1 MINPTSISSSILG
14 FEGKMISFSKSG
26 YRQENPENLVIYNA
40 NIIQKTEKGYE
51 KIWYGDIDITLEYEK
66 LIRISE
72 CLDTEIFVL
81 YEMDA
86 RFDRESDPNV
96 LNFVVSSFYNRKNPI
111 EINEKNS
118 KNFEVIN
125 GIPKRVNVQ

>member
-1 MINPTSISSSILG
+1 MINPTSISSSIIG

-26 YRQENPENLVIYNA
+26 YRLENPENLVMFNA

-51 KIWYGDIDITLEYEK
+51 KIWFGDLDITLDYEK
-66 LIRISE
+66 LVRISE

-81 YEMDA
+81 HEMDA

-96 LNFVVSSFYNRKNPI
+96 LNFVVSAFFNRENPI
-111 EINEKNS
+111 EINEKHS
-118 KNFEVIN
+118 TYYQVVN
-125 GIPKRVNVQ
+125 GIPKRLNG

>member
-1 MINPTSISSSILG
+1 MTNPTSITSSILG
-14 FEGKMISFSKSG
+14 FEGKMISWSKSG
-26 YRQENPENLVIYNA
+26 YRNENPENLAIFNA

-51 KIWYGDIDITLEYEK
+51 KIWFGDLDITLDYEK

-86 RFDRESDPNV
+86 RFDNESAPNV
-96 LNFVVSSFYNRKNPI
+96 LNYIVSAFYNRENPI
-111 EINEKNS
+111 EINKKHSEY
-118 KNFEVIN
+118 FEVIN
-125 GIPKRVNVQ
+125 RIPKRLNG

>member
-26 YRQENPENLVIYNA
+26 YRQENPENLVIFNS

-51 KIWYGDIDITLEYEK
+51 KIWYGDLDITLDYEK
-66 LIRISE
+66 LVRISE
-72 CLDTEIFVL
+72 WLDTEIFVL

-96 LNFVVSSFYNRKNPI
+96 LNFVASAFFNRTNPI
-111 EINEKNS
+111 EINEKHS
-118 KNFEVIN
+118 EYFGIIN
-125 GIPKRVNVQ
+125 GIPKRLNG

>member
-26 YRQENPENLVIYNA
+26 YRNENPENLALFNA

-51 KIWYGDIDITLEYEK
+51 KIWFGDIDITLDYEK

-86 RFDRESDPNV
+86 RFDRETNPNI
-96 LNFVVSSFYNRKNPI
+96 LSYIVSAFFNRENPI
-111 EINEKNS
+111 EINERHSEYYRVVNR
-118 KNFEVIN
+118 
-125 GIPKRVNVQ
+125 IPKRLNG